1 MAVNVRDV
9 LVAIFARY
17 TAVHPAMAHEVADL
31 LWVEAARKA
40 LDSASMQLWRLA
52 MMRANGAMGNDEAR
66 GALVETLVRAG
77 AYILDGLVTYAH
89 QPGELYA
96 GLYAQ
101 PDVDQMAAALARV
114 VEVPSGEGEGP

>member
-1 MAVNVRDV
+1 
-9 LVAIFARY
+9 
-17 TAVHPAMAHEVADL
+17 
-31 LWVEAARKA
+31 
-40 LDSASMQLWRLA
+40 
-52 MMRANGAMGNDEAR
+52 
-66 GALVETLVRAG
+66 VRAG

-114 VEVPSGEGEGP
+114 VEAPSGEGEGP